1 MLENIPF
8 CRRRLQ
14 RQRRLASALRPT
26 EAPHSCVVTTVQT
39 PTTWT
44 TSMTLEDMTRLTAE
58 AVAEVG
64 IVQPEVVGEMTVH
77 YRYVKRLIHNAASAP
92 GPDFR

>member
-1 MLENIPF
+1 
-8 CRRRLQ
+8 
-14 RQRRLASALRPT
+14 
-26 EAPHSCVVTTVQT
+26 
-39 PTTWT
+39 
-44 TSMTLEDMTRLTAE
+44 MTLEDMTRLTAE